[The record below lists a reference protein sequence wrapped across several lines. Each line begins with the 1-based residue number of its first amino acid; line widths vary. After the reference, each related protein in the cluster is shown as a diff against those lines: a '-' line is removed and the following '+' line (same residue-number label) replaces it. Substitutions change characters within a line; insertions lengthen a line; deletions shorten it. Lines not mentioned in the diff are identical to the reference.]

1 MKVKKLTE
9 MERKILAQL
18 DRNARTPLRRIGRS
32 IRKSEQSV
40 SYTVNSLLKR
50 GIIRNFHALVDYSR
64 LSVLNFR
71 VFFRIS
77 YSSER
82 RFKRMISF
90 LVSDPHTLWVA
101 TCGGRY
107 DLICTFAARNPSQFN
122 KLLRSIMADFPR
134 QLYSYTILTTIVI
147 RMLERE
153 YLATPSRRHREILL
167 GGDREPEELPEKD
180 MQILAEI
187 SDNARGRAV
196 EIGRKLS
203 LNARTVVNRIKNLE
217 KLHVIRGYR
226 PFIDFSR
233 IGHVANLLMVRYH
246 NISVE
251 DEQRLLNYLS
261 YHPNVTSLTK
271 TLGVWD
277 LEITIEAENRWDLR
291 KIERELRQKFAG
303 LIYMT
308 EAVPIYKEYKKTFF
322 PRFILE

>member
-18 DRNARTPLRRIGRS
+18 DRDARTPLRRIGRR

-50 GIIRNFHALVDYSR
+50 GIIKNFHALVDYSR

-71 VFFRIS
+71 VFFRVS
-77 YSSER
+77 YSSQR
-82 RFKRMISF
+82 GFMRMIKF

-107 DLICTFAARNPSQFN
+107 DLICTFAAYNPSQFN
-122 KLLRSIMADFPR
+122 KLLREIMAQFPR
-134 QLYSYTILTTIVI
+134 QLHNYTILTTIVI

-153 YLATPSRRHREILL
+153 YLAAPGRRHREIIL
-167 GGDREPEELPEKD
+167 GGDREPQELPEKD
-180 MQILAEI
+180 IQILAEI
-187 SDNARGRAV
+187 SDNAREKAV
-196 EIGRKLS
+196 EIGKRLS
-203 LNARTVVNRIKNLE
+203 CSARTVVNRIRNLE
-217 KLHVIRGYR
+217 KLQVIRGYR
-226 PFIDFSR
+226 PLIDFSR
-233 IGHVANLLMVRYH
+233 VGHVANLLMVRYH

-251 DEQRLLNYLS
+251 DEQRLISYLS
-261 YHPNVTSLTK
+261 LHPNVTCLTK

-277 LEITIEAENRWDLR
+277 LEIRIEAENRWDLR
-291 KIERELRQKFAG
+291 KIEREIRQKFAG
-303 LIYMT
+303 LIYTT
-308 EAVPIYKEYKKTFF
+308 EAVPIYREYKKTFF